1 MSRSLDLLLICST
14 FPPLT
19 GGAETYAL
27 TLAEGMSDRGH
38 RVTVVTDG
46 SGSSLPP
53 PMDREGSKTEYRLV
67 RLSEYR
73 RLFDG
78 EGTIPWEVLTF
89 GLLPELKR
97 ELADSTIGL
106 VVTNSLDAA
115 SLGKLVALDRG
126 IPWVASFHEQSPE
139 LAPFGE
145 ATLDLVYDVLRPDLV
160 LAGSDF
166 YARRAREHGAGDR
179 TRLIE
184 HGVDTELFQPA
195 ADAAAFRRRHGIP
208 PDAKVLLCA
217 GRLTPRKGI
226 PDLLDAAARL
236 FPRFPSL
243 QVVIAGTI
251 NSSNRAYAESLREQ
265 VGRLE
270 IDDRVIF
277 DESAGPREM
286 PSAFCAADV
295 IVQPSY
301 AEGLGLAVLEAMSC
315 GRPVVT
321 TDTPATGQI
330 MKGAEV
336 LSAVGI
342 GDVERLADAI
352 AILLEDPGRAAAL
365 GEAARR
371 HVIERFSRG
380 AMLDATEGALLAL
393 VEPARETARGF

>member
-1 MSRSLDLLLICST
+1 MSRSLDLLFICST

-46 SGSSLPP
+46 TGSSPPLPT
-53 PMDREGSKTEYRLV
+53 DRDGSEAGYRLA

-78 EGTIPWEVLTF
+78 EGAIPWEVLAF
-89 GLLPELKR
+89 GLLSELER
-97 ELADSTIGL
+97 ELSDSTIDL

-115 SLGKLVALDRG
+115 SLGKLVSLDRD
-126 IPWVASFHEQSPE
+126 IPWAASFHEQSPE
-139 LAPFGE
+139 LASFGE
-145 ATLDLVYDVLRPDLV
+145 ATLELVYDVLRPDLV

-179 TRLIE
+179 TCLIE
-184 HGVDTELFQPA
+184 HGVDTKLFQPA
-195 ADAAAFRRRHGIP
+195 ADAAAFRHRHGIP

-217 GRLTPRKGI
+217 GRLTPRKGM
-226 PDLLDAAARL
+226 PDLLDAAAHL
-236 FPRFPSL
+236 SSRFPSL
-243 QVVIAGTI
+243 RVVIAGTI
-251 NSSNRAYAESLREQ
+251 NSSNRVYAESLRER
-265 VGRLE
+265 VGRLG
-270 IDDRVIF
+270 IDDRVTF
-277 DESAGPREM
+277 DESAGPTEM
-286 PSAFCAADV
+286 PAAFCAADV
-295 IVQPSY
+295 VVQPSY

-321 TDTPATGQI
+321 TDTPATGEI
-330 MKGAEV
+330 TKGAEV
-336 LSAVGI
+336 LSTVGI
-342 GDVERLADAI
+342 GDIERLADAI

-371 HVIERFSRG
+371 HVIERFSRE
-380 AMLDATEGALLAL
+380 AMLEATEGALLAL
-393 VEPARETARGF
+393 VEPAKETVRGF